1 MARKI
6 CIILCL
12 LFLMTSLT
20 NGTDYT
26 KGFLKDLDE
35 IKELY
40 GSKKYEKAIALI
52 EKYEELIGFYHLDA
66 GKFYPQII
74 EARNLLGN
82 CYIRTGNLKKAFD
95 VFQETNGATD
105 YSDSYA
111 LYQTALLTLLFDDIY
126 SINDIINGMEI
137 YYIQPD
143 HRLYTLLLSVMEK
156 EIGKLTPDKI
166 EAALKNNKDKIE
178 ISASGQALVDF
189 LLDRINEDE
198 LLAKTDAENHDA
210 IKYFIGLK
218 NEKYSGSITMGEKYY
233 IDLYNKSEDLYK
245 WLAAKRL
252 GLYGILISDYENYYS
267 YCDQW
272 VFVKSSST
280 LLGRTKPYHVKEIKD
295 NDPKTAWVEG
305 KADDGIGEWV
315 EFTYDPPVILE
326 RISVINGYMRS
337 ETLYYANNRVK
348 KIRISFDDGT
358 HFDQVLKDG
367 ELKPQII
374 TLPEPKQAGKVRLT
388 ILETYK
394 GSKYNDTCISE
405 IIFDYSPLPE
415 PEITPAEE
423 TDSSN
428 GLWIRNRRQ

>member
-1 MARKI
+1 MLIISLLVLLITSI
-6 CIILCL
+6 CYSADFIDEFI
-12 LFLMTSLT
+12 
-20 NGTDYT
+20 
-26 KGFLKDLDE
+26 KDLNE
-35 IKELY
+35 AAILY
-40 GSKKYEKAIALI
+40 QKNKYQDVIALLEKHSEIISFSNVPNYSI
-52 EKYEELIGFYHLDA
+52 EMK
-66 GKFYPQII
+66 II
-74 EARNLLGN
+74 EARSLLGD
-82 CYIRTGNLKKAFD
+82 CYIRIGNFKKAFD

-267 YCDQW
+267 YGDQW

>member
-1 MARKI
+1 MVLLITSI
-6 CIILCL
+6 CYSADFIDEFI
-12 LFLMTSLT
+12 
-20 NGTDYT
+20 
-26 KGFLKDLDE
+26 KDLNE
-35 IKELY
+35 AAILY
-40 GSKKYEKAIALI
+40 QKNKYQDVIALLEKHSEIISFSNVPNYSI
-52 EKYEELIGFYHLDA
+52 EMK
-66 GKFYPQII
+66 II
-74 EARNLLGN
+74 EARSLLGD
-82 CYIRTGNLKKAFD
+82 CYIRIGNFKKAFD

-111 LYQTALLTLLFDDIY
+111 LYQTALFTLLFDDIY

-267 YCDQW
+267 YGDQW

-394 GSKYNDTCISE
+394 GSK
-405 IIFDYSPLPE
+405 
-415 PEITPAEE
+415 
-423 TDSSN
+423 
-428 GLWIRNRRQ
+428 

>member
-1 MARKI
+1 MLREMLIISLLVLLITSI
-6 CIILCL
+6 CYSADFIDEFI
-12 LFLMTSLT
+12 
-20 NGTDYT
+20 
-26 KGFLKDLDE
+26 KDLNE
-35 IKELY
+35 AAILY
-40 GSKKYEKAIALI
+40 QKNKYQDVIALLEKHSEIISFSNVPNYSI
-52 EKYEELIGFYHLDA
+52 EMK
-66 GKFYPQII
+66 II
-74 EARNLLGN
+74 EARSLLGD
-82 CYIRTGNLKKAFD
+82 CYIRIGNFKKAFD

-111 LYQTALLTLLFDDIY
+111 LYQTALFTLLFDDIY

-267 YCDQW
+267 YGDQW

>member
-1 MARKI
+1 
-6 CIILCL
+6 
-12 LFLMTSLT
+12 
-20 NGTDYT
+20 
-26 KGFLKDLDE
+26 
-35 IKELY
+35 
-40 GSKKYEKAIALI
+40 
-52 EKYEELIGFYHLDA
+52 
-66 GKFYPQII
+66 
-74 EARNLLGN
+74 
-82 CYIRTGNLKKAFD
+82 
-95 VFQETNGATD
+95 
-105 YSDSYA
+105 
-111 LYQTALLTLLFDDIY
+111 
-126 SINDIINGMEI
+126 
-137 YYIQPD
+137 
-143 HRLYTLLLSVMEK
+143 
-156 EIGKLTPDKI
+156 
-166 EAALKNNKDKIE
+166 
-178 ISASGQALVDF
+178 
-189 LLDRINEDE
+189 
-198 LLAKTDAENHDA
+198 
-210 IKYFIGLK
+210 
-218 NEKYSGSITMGEKYY
+218 
-233 IDLYNKSEDLYK
+233 
-245 WLAAKRL
+245 
-252 GLYGILISDYENYYS
+252 
-267 YCDQW
+267 
-272 VFVKSSST
+272 
-280 LLGRTKPYHVKEIKD
+280 LGRTKPYHVKEIKD

>member
-1 MARKI
+1 MLREMLIISLLVLLITSI
-6 CIILCL
+6 CYSADSIDEFI
-12 LFLMTSLT
+12 
-20 NGTDYT
+20 
-26 KGFLKDLDE
+26 KDLNE
-35 IKELY
+35 AAILY
-40 GSKKYEKAIALI
+40 QKNKYQDVIALLEKHSEIISFSNVPNYSI
-52 EKYEELIGFYHLDA
+52 EMK
-66 GKFYPQII
+66 II
-74 EARNLLGN
+74 EARSLLGD
-82 CYIRTGNLKKAFD
+82 CYIRIGNFKKAFD

-267 YCDQW
+267 YGDQW

>member
-1 MARKI
+1 MLIISLLVLLITSI
-6 CIILCL
+6 CYSADFIDEFI
-12 LFLMTSLT
+12 
-20 NGTDYT
+20 
-26 KGFLKDLDE
+26 KDLNE
-35 IKELY
+35 AAILY
-40 GSKKYEKAIALI
+40 QKNKYQDVIALLEKHSEIISFSNVPNYSI
-52 EKYEELIGFYHLDA
+52 EMK
-66 GKFYPQII
+66 II
-74 EARNLLGN
+74 EARSLLGD
-82 CYIRTGNLKKAFD
+82 CYIRIGNFKKAFD

-111 LYQTALLTLLFDDIY
+111 LYQTALFTLLFDDIY

-267 YCDQW
+267 YGDQW

>member
-1 MARKI
+1 MLREMLIISLLVLLITSI
-6 CIILCL
+6 CYSADFIDEFI
-12 LFLMTSLT
+12 
-20 NGTDYT
+20 
-26 KGFLKDLDE
+26 KDLNE
-35 IKELY
+35 AAILY
-40 GSKKYEKAIALI
+40 QKNKYQDVIALLEKHSEIISFSNVPNYSI
-52 EKYEELIGFYHLDA
+52 EMK
-66 GKFYPQII
+66 II
-74 EARNLLGN
+74 EARSLLGD
-82 CYIRTGNLKKAFD
+82 CYIRIGNFKKAFD

-267 YCDQW
+267 YGDQW

>member
-1 MARKI
+1 MVLLITSI
-6 CIILCL
+6 CYSADSIDEFI
-12 LFLMTSLT
+12 
-20 NGTDYT
+20 
-26 KGFLKDLDE
+26 KDLNE
-35 IKELY
+35 AAILY
-40 GSKKYEKAIALI
+40 QKNKYQDVIALLEKHSEIISFSNVPNYSI
-52 EKYEELIGFYHLDA
+52 EMK
-66 GKFYPQII
+66 II
-74 EARNLLGN
+74 EARSLLGD
-82 CYIRTGNLKKAFD
+82 CYIRIGNFKKAFD

-267 YCDQW
+267 YGDQW